1 MPTADEASIDLFRQ
15 INKLAEQ
22 LAETQEQ
29 AQRTE
34 RLAKIGGDME
44 EWSQKSAQKQ
54 RRKSRVRA
62 PANTCPC
69 PWHMTQCT
77 HICAF
82 VFLQDL
88 SQELGDLGD
97 EMLEKAFKQFD
108 QDGNGTLDADELS
121 AALRAA
127 GCETVDDAHLGKVMK
142 LIDTN
147 GDGLIQ
153 LDEFK
158 EIGKK
163 LSLLAA
169 GVDVEVLDNDIKAAE
184 LADAAKAAAPA
195 PAPDAAK

>member
-1 MPTADEASIDLFRQ
+1 MATAQTRVLQVPTADEASIDLFRQ

-54 RRKSRVRA
+54 RRKSR
-62 PANTCPC
+62 
-69 PWHMTQCT
+69 
-77 HICAF
+77 
-82 VFLQDL
+82 DL